1 MSGFVRDEDMTP
13 TEALD
18 DLVEVR
24 EGRAT
29 TIGAM
34 GIVRALPTKGRRTIG
49 GWCLLDVMLPGDEL
63 DPDPLEIGPHP
74 HIGLSTVTWILEGE
88 ALHSD
93 SLGTEQLI
101 RPGQLNLMTA
111 GNGVAHAELGTG
123 GGVRGIQMWV
133 AQPEVTRH
141 GAAAFEHHGEVPS
154 LDLGVAEATVFV
166 GSLGGVASPART
178 DSPLVGAD
186 LRLRRGSFS
195 VEADPSFEYGIVPVD
210 GSVRFNGAIVEEG
223 HLGMITSPTR
233 TLHVEA
239 LGVARAI
246 LIGGAPVEAP
256 LTMWWNFVARS
267 KDEITEA
274 WRDWQ
279 TGDTGRFPEFRSVLD
294 RIDAPTPPWVR
305 RSP

>member
-1 MSGFVRDEDMTP
+1 VSPVEEF
-13 TEALD
+13 D
-18 DLVEVR
+18 DVVEVR
-24 EGRAT
+24 EGRTAR
-29 TIGAM
+29 IGTM

-49 GWCLLDVMLPGDEL
+49 GWCLVDVMLPGDEL
-63 DPDPLEIGPHP
+63 NPDPLEIGPHP

-111 GNGVAHAELGTG
+111 GNGVAHAELGTT

-141 GAAAFEHHGEVPS
+141 GPPDFEHHGELPG
-154 LDLGVAEATVFV
+154 LDLGNGEGTVF
-166 GSLGGVASPART
+166 LGTLAGTTSPART
-178 DSPLVGAD
+178 DSPLVGVD
-186 LRLRRGSFS
+186 LRMRRGTVVF
-195 VEADPSFEYGIVPVD
+195 EADPSFEYGIVPVD
-210 GSVRFNGAIVEEG
+210 GSVRLNGAIVEEG
-223 HLGMITSPTR
+223 YLGLITSPTAELHIE
-233 TLHVEA
+233 TL
-239 LGVARAI
+239 GDARAI
-246 LIGGAPVEAP
+246 LIGGAPLEAP

-279 TGDTGRFPEFRSVLD
+279 DGDTDRYPEFRSVLD
-294 RIDAPTPPWVR
+294 RIDAPTPPRVR
-305 RSP
+305 PGG